1 MEGDLI
7 MLKSKVL
14 PGIKYKYNNDGTAM
28 QIVTTVKPDLVTDT
42 GEPIYEVVETILT
55 KEQVDEIKKKYS
67 FKWKK

>member
-1 MEGDLI
+1 